1 MSKIVLCRLSLIILI
16 VFSSFSVNADAASSK
31 VEVKT
36 DSNSSVTSPG
46 LQKLVQTLNKIKTF
60 SGRFVQYSVDQKGS
74 RIQESRG
81 ELKADREGLFYW
93 HTEAPLEQVVISDGV
108 QITVYDPD
116 LEQAT
121 IQKVGQQAET
131 TPAILFSG
139 DTDKIGELFEVEVKD
154 FGNSISQY
162 LLIPKTKDSL
172 FERLRIRF
180 DGQHLNEMR
189 ITDTLGQESTM
200 SFIHTEINLTL
211 PKNTFKPVFPKGT
224 DIIRDIPLSAPQAN

>member
-1 MSKIVLCRLSLIILI
+1 MSKILLCRLSFIILI
-16 VFSSFSVNADAASSK
+16 VFSSFSVNADASSSK
-31 VEVKT
+31 AEVQA
-36 DSNSSVTSPG
+36 DSDLNVISSG

-60 SGRFVQYSVDQKGS
+60 SGRFVQYSVDQKGT

-81 ELKADREGLFYW
+81 ELKADRDGLFYW

-108 QITVYDPD
+108 EITVYDPD

-121 IQKVGQQAET
+121 IQKVGQQAQT

-139 DTDKIGELFEVEVKD
+139 NTDTIGELFEVEVKE

-162 LLIPKTKDSL
+162 LLTPKTQDSL

-180 DGQHLNEMR
+180 EGQHLNEMR
-189 ITDTLGQESTM
+189 ITDSLGQESTM

-211 PKNTFKPVFPKGT
+211 PQNTFKAEFPKGT
-224 DIIRDIPLSAPQAN
+224 DIIRDIPISASQAN